1 MIRRP
6 PRSTRTDTLFPYT
19 TLFRS
24 CGDPAERGEAR
35 SVRPVERHAAR
46 SAAGDHAARQHGG
59 EGPVRRVLAAFAA
72 ALLCASGG
80 AAGSLPGVDQA
91 LVESDAMPPKLS
103 AFGLFR
109 SNDPKAP
116 TTGIG
121 YTLRAPLFSDYTDK
135 HRFVAIPAGKKA
147 KVAADGTI
155 EFPVGTVLVKSFGWA
170 DRKRTRL
177 N

>member
-1 MIRRP
+1 MRI
-6 PRSTRTDTLFPYT
+6 SDWSSDVCSSDL
-19 TLFRS
+19 
-24 CGDPAERGEAR
+24 
-35 SVRPVERHAAR
+35 
-46 SAAGDHAARQHGG
+46 
-59 EGPVRRVLAAFAA
+59 
-72 ALLCASGG
+72 LLCASGG

-155 EFPVGTVLVKSFGWA
+155 EFPEIGRAHV
-170 DRKRTRL
+170 
-177 N
+177 